1 MLTFQI
7 SQIRLW
13 IYEMSVCMNYFI
25 YEYQRKGTC
34 YLEFYKGKWDNKTF
48 WKKDSILIDSDIF
61 LDCKDFVD
69 SILKIIPTFDP
80 FGVTEISYDAWKKIG
95 KIILRKS
102 TQSQEIYYEADE
114 LLKNAFAEH
123 GFITILGV

>member
-1 MLTFQI
+1 MD
-7 SQIRLW
+7 
-13 IYEMSVCMNYFI
+13 YFI

-80 FGVTEISYDAWKKIG
+80 FGVTEISYDAWEKIG
-95 KIILRKS
+95 KIILRES